1 MLLARRYVSVCR
13 KLKRGMDTIQM
24 EMDAVMKK
32 LVSRMTLGL
41 LALGIGLVIGT
52 VAQADN
58 AAQPA
63 KPVIVDVTLQEGGVL
78 FGQVV
83 NPQGTPMANTAVR
96 ISDGRQELGV
106 AKTNK
111 DGYFAFKGLKGGLYQ
126 MNAANGSGMYR
137 LWVARTAPPSAQK
150 GALLV
155 SGQDL
160 ARGQMMPRLRTW
172 MQNPWV
178 VGGAIATAV
187 AVPVAI
193 VASDDDGP
201 TSP

>member
-1 MLLARRYVSVCR
+1 
-13 KLKRGMDTIQM
+13 M
-24 EMDAVMKK
+24 EAVMKK
-32 LVSRMTLGL
+32 LASMF
-41 LALGIGLVIGT
+41 ALGTLAVGLCLGSTAAVRADGT
-52 VAQADN
+52 AS
-58 AAQPA
+58 PA
-63 KPVIVDVTLQEGGVL
+63 KPVIVDVALQEDGVL
-78 FGQVV
+78 LGQVV
-83 NPQGTPMANTAVR
+83 NTQGAPVADTAVR
-96 ISDGRQELGV
+96 ISDGKQHLGT

-126 MNAANGSGMYR
+126 VNASNGSGMFR
-137 LWVARTAPPSAQK
+137 LWAARTAPPSAQK

-160 ARGQMMPRLRTW
+160 ARGQMVPRLRTW

-178 VGGAIATAV
+178 VGGAIATAI

>member
-1 MLLARRYVSVCR
+1 
-13 KLKRGMDTIQM
+13 M
-24 EMDAVMKK
+24 EMEAVMKN
-32 LVSRMTLGL
+32 LVSMFALVALAVGMGL
-41 LALGIGLVIGT
+41 SLNAT
-52 VAQADN
+52 ARADG
-58 AAQPA
+58 AASSA
-63 KPVIVDVTLQEGGVL
+63 KPVIVDVALQEDGVL
-78 FGQVV
+78 LGQVV
-83 NPQGTPMANTAVR
+83 NPQGVPVPDAAVR
-96 ISDGRQELGV
+96 ISDGKQQLGL
-106 AKTNK
+106 AKTNQ

-126 MNAANGSGMYR
+126 MQAADGSGMFR
-137 LWVARTAPPSAQK
+137 LWAARTAPPSAQK

-160 ARGQMMPRLRTW
+160 ARGQMGPRLRTW

-178 VGGAIATAV
+178 VGGAIGAAI

>member
-1 MLLARRYVSVCR
+1 MFSLTFSVRKTKGARLSA
-13 KLKRGMDTIQM
+13 LEM
-24 EMDAVMKK
+24 EMEAVMKK
-32 LVSRMTLGL
+32 LVSMF
-41 LALGIGLVIGT
+41 ALGTLAVGLCLGSTAMVRADGT
-52 VAQADN
+52 AS
-58 AAQPA
+58 PA
-63 KPVIVDVTLQEGGVL
+63 KPVIVDVALQEDGVL
-78 FGQVV
+78 LGQVV
-83 NPQGTPMANTAVR
+83 NPQGAPVADTAVR
-96 ISDGRQELGV
+96 ISDGKQQLGT

-126 MNAANGSGMYR
+126 VNASNGSGMFR
-137 LWVARTAPPSAQK
+137 LWAARTAPPSAQK

-160 ARGQMMPRLRTW
+160 ARGQMVPRLRTW

-178 VGGAIATAV
+178 VGGAIGAAI